1 MSVRVPNLKRPRP
14 DGRAPHFCLFTFAF
28 GFPGAGCAGPRR
40 GFTLIEVLV
49 VLVVVS
55 ILLGY
60 LVLSPVSACRRCR
73 DAGRNLALFLELVR
87 DESLLRGR
95 EMTVRLA
102 PDRYGIAEDA
112 EGGGEERDAGGALPV
127 EGETLPSGC
136 RFSLPEGRESLD
148 ISFFP
153 QGFATPAGIE
163 LDCGGRTLVRLKVDS
178 GGGVVEETE

>member
-1 MSVRVPNLKRPRP
+1 MRALDLKNPRP
-14 DGRAPHFCLFTFAF
+14 EGRAPHFCLLPFAF
-28 GFPGAGCAGPRR
+28 CLPGASCAGPRR

-60 LVLSPVSACRRCR
+60 MVLSPVSACRRCR

-102 PDRYGIAEDA
+102 PGRYGVAEA
-112 EGGGEERDAGGALPV
+112 ASGGGEGRGADVPPLPV
-127 EGETLPSGC
+127 EGETRPSGC
-136 RFSLPEGRESLD
+136 RFSLPEGRETLD

-153 QGFATPAGIE
+153 QGFATPAVIE

-178 GGGVVEETE
+178 GGGVSLASP